1 MKKLFFTLFGL
12 CMLCL
17 VSVAQQN
24 DIAPA
29 KPGVQYGKKIDK
41 SGAISVKQLEA
52 SLAST
57 PSFKG
62 KVQGEVVQVCKK
74 KGCFITLK
82 REGDNKPVMVRF
94 TDYGYF
100 LPADVVGKTVVV
112 EGTAKIK
119 EVPVEKLRH
128 AAEDLGKS
136 KEEIAQITAPS
147 KEITFVAD
155 GVVVVK

>member
-1 MKKLFFTLFGL
+1 MSTAVF
-12 CMLCL
+12 
-17 VSVAQQN
+17 AQQS

-41 SGAISVKQLEA
+41 SGAVSIKELES
-52 SLAST
+52 SLAKVNSYT
-57 PSFKG
+57 G

-82 REGDNKPVMVRF
+82 REGDQNPVMVRF

-100 LPADVVGKTVVV
+100 LPADVIDRTVVI
-112 EGTAKIK
+112 EGTAKVK
-119 EVPVEKLRH
+119 EISVDQQKH
-128 AAEDLGKS
+128 TAEDLGKS
-136 KEEIAQITAPS
+136 KEEIAQISAP
-147 KEITFVAD
+147 KKDITFIAD